1 MLRNLTRSR
10 LSIAAT
16 AASAAAVFVAF
27 TGTASAQSGA
37 YNFVS
42 APRLHPPI
50 LHSDGPVA
58 HKQLAAGDFLL
69 ANFHNPA
76 LSKPLVG
83 QVGPL
88 LVNQNLQPLWFYP
101 VPAGLSAT
109 DLTAQ
114 RYHGHPVLSW
124 WQGSISA
131 TGNTTQ
137 GTDLVVNQQYRTVAT
152 LIGQQGWTLS
162 PHEFLING
170 NDAWVTAYKPVPTD
184 LSQYGGATNGYL
196 LDSAVQEYD
205 LRNGK
210 LLYTWDVKDHVPL
223 SDSYQ
228 PAPKVARVPWDAY
241 HINSIQLIGKRFLT
255 SMRNTW
261 AAYLIDDASQTI
273 VWNLGGKRSSFKIPP
288 SAQFQ
293 WQHHVILHSND
304 LVSIFDNH
312 CCAIAGAGK
321 FAPASGPSRGL
332 ELRLNNSNHTASLV
346 TQYRHGGTF
355 GNTAFLGST
364 QLLPNGNVL
373 EGWGSQPYFSEY
385 SRSGKL
391 LLEGVFPGAGA
402 DISYRVFVQSWTGT
416 PAFSPSGAA
425 RSSHGKVTVYASWD
439 GATEVTAW
447 RVLAGTNPKHLLI
460 VAAGTKN
467 GFETSVRLA
476 KSYKLYKVQALGARG
491 RVLRTSGAFSV
502 PAAKPKSG
510 GSGGSKPPAVCF
522 YTCPA

>member
-1 MLRNLTRSR
+1 MSV
-10 LSIAAT
+10 AAMF
-16 AASAAAVFVAF
+16 AAL

-50 LHSDGPVA
+50 VHNDHAVA

-69 ANFHNPA
+69 AIFHNPTTTK
-76 LSKPLVG
+76 SLVG
-83 QVGPL
+83 QSGPL
-88 LVNQNLQPLWFYP
+88 LVNQSLQPLWFSP
-101 VPAGLSAT
+101 VPTGLSAT

-114 RYHGHPVLSW
+114 RYQGHPVLSW

-131 TGNTTQ
+131 TGDTTK
-137 GTDLVVNQQYRTVAT
+137 GKDMVVNQQYRTVAT
-152 LIGQQGWTLS
+152 LIGRQGWTLS

-170 NDAWVTAYKPVPTD
+170 NDAWVTAYKPVPMD
-184 LSQYGGATNGYL
+184 LSHYGAAPHGYL

-228 PAPKVARVPWDAY
+228 PAPKAAYVPWDAY
-241 HINSIQLIGKRFLT
+241 HINSIQLIGSRFLT

-261 AAYLIDDASQTI
+261 AAYLVDDASQNI
-273 VWNLGGKRSSFKIPP
+273 IWNLGGKRSSFAIPA

-293 WQHHVILHSND
+293 WQHHVILHSHN
-304 LVSIFDNH
+304 LLSMFDDH
-312 CCAIAGAGK
+312 CCLIAGAGK

-346 TQYRHGGTF
+346 TQYKHGSNF

-364 QLLPNGNVL
+364 QLLPNGNVF

-385 SRSGKL
+385 NRSGKL
-391 LLEGVFPGAGA
+391 LLEGVLPIG
-402 DISYRVFVQSWTGT
+402 DVSYRAFVQRWMGA
-416 PAFSPSGAA
+416 PAFPPSGAA

-439 GATEVTAW
+439 GATEVAAW
-447 RVLAGTNPKHLLI
+447 RVLAGTNPKHLLT
-460 VAAGTKN
+460 VAAGIKN
-467 GFETSVRLA
+467 GFETAFRLA
-476 KSYKLYKVQALGARG
+476 KGYRLYKVQALGVRG
-491 RVLRTSGAFSV
+491 RVLRTSGVFSV
-502 PAAKPKSG
+502 PASKVNSG
-510 GSGGSKPPAVCF
+510 GSSGSKPSGGSSKPPTVCF